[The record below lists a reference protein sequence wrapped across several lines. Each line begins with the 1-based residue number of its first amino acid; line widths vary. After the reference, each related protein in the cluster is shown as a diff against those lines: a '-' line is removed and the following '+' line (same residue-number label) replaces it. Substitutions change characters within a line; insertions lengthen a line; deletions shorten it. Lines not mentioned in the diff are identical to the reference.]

1 MTLSRRNA
9 LSLGAGLPLAGVLAA
24 SGGFALSRPAAAS
37 TAALQEAHLAAGRA
51 RAAYGLMLESGK
63 LPALTLEVA
72 ERIYERHRA
81 TEEAL
86 GRRVGS
92 RQANVERPDVQSAIA
107 AAQTPI
113 DMLQLMRDVEVQAL
127 ATYLAQRSDDGDD
140 NVLLVAAAADGAM
153 HWTLV
158 NHIMGQPLPATGLAA
173 GGSLPLS
180 GAL

>member
-9 LSLGAGLPLAGVLAA
+9 LNLGAGLPLAGLLAA
-24 SGGFALSRPAAAS
+24 SGSLVLSRPAAAS
-37 TAALQEAHLAAGRA
+37 TAALQEAHVAAGRA

-72 ERIYERHRA
+72 ERIYGRHRA
-81 TEEAL
+81 NEEAL

-92 RQANVERPDVQSAIA
+92 RQANVDRPDVQSAIA
-107 AAQTPI
+107 GAETAV
-113 DMLQLMRDVEVQAL
+113 DMLRLMRDVEVQAL
-127 ATYLAQRSDDGDD
+127 ATYLAQRSDDGED

-158 NHIMGQPLPATGLAA
+158 NHILGEPLPAEGLAA
-173 GGSLPLS
+173 GGSLPMA